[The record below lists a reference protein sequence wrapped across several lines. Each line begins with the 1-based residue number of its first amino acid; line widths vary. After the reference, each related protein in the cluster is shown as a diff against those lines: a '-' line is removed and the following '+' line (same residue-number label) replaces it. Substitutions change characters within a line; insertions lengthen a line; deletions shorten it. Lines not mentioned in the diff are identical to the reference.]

1 MSRWWK
7 CLGNGFCNGGSRL
20 SVWELGVGRMGGT
33 LTGGGCWLGEM
44 ELVQRVLYGLLKG
57 SH

>member
-33 LTGGGCWLGEM
+33 LTGGGGWLGEM
-44 ELVQRVLYGLLKG
+44 ELVLPHYQPN
-57 SH
+57 